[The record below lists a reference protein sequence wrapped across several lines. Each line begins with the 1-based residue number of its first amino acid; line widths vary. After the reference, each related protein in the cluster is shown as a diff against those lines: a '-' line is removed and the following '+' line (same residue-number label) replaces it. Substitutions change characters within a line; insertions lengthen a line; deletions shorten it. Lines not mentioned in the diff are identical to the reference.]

1 LLRLGTRR
9 ADFPFV
15 IVYRKKF
22 VRIAEGWFGEE
33 PDAAGADI
41 IRCFQ
46 RDAMQA
52 GALCR
57 EFYTILI
64 DLTRDTDALLASM
77 KQGCQY
83 KIRRAEARDDLVY
96 ECANAARA
104 DLLARF
110 CDLYDEFT
118 PRKSLPP
125 LDRAWL
131 ALMAE
136 TGCLYVSRVS
146 DGASNNE
153 LTWHTYYLS
162 HGRATLL
169 HSASATPPDA
179 DASARNRIGR
189 ANRFHHWQDMLWF
202 KEGGARLYDLGGWY
216 SGDTDARRLGIN
228 RFKEDFGGG
237 IVKNYINERALT
249 FKGKLFLRARQTL
262 LGDAI

>member
-1 LLRLGTRR
+1 M
-9 ADFPFV
+9 

-22 VRIAEGWFGEE
+22 VRIAEAWFGEE
-33 PDAAGADI
+33 PDAAGVDI
-41 IRCFQ
+41 MRCFQ
-46 RDAMQA
+46 RDEPRT

-57 EFYTILI
+57 EFHTILI

-77 KQGCQY
+77 KKGCQY
-83 KIRRAEARDDLVY
+83 KIRRAAARDGLLY
-96 ECANAARA
+96 ECANANGSPQ
-104 DLLARF
+104 LARF

-136 TGCLYVSRVS
+136 TGSLYVSRVS
-146 DGASNNE
+146 SSSGE
-153 LTWHTYYLS
+153 EMTWHTHYQS

-169 HSASATPPDA
+169 HSASATAPTDDA
-179 DASARNRIGR
+179 AARNRFGR

-202 KEGGARLYDLGGWY
+202 KTEGARLYDLGGWY
-216 SGDTDARRLGIN
+216 HGDSDTRRLGIN
-228 RFKEDFGGG
+228 RFKEDFGGS
-237 IVKNYINERALT
+237 IVKNYITERALT
-249 FKGKLFLRARQTL
+249 LKGKLFLRARQTL

>member
-1 LLRLGTRR
+1 
-9 ADFPFV
+9 V

-33 PDAAGADI
+33 PDAAGVDI
-41 IRCFQ
+41 VRGFQ
-46 RDAMQA
+46 RDAPQA
-52 GALCR
+52 DALCR
-57 EFYTILI
+57 EFHTILI
-64 DLTRDTDALLASM
+64 DLTRAREALLASM

-83 KIRRAEARDDLVY
+83 KIRRAGARDGLVY

-104 DLLARF
+104 EWLARF

-131 ALMAE
+131 MLMAE
-136 TGCLYVSRVS
+136 TGALYVSHVS
-146 DGASNNE
+146 DAASGDA
-153 LTWHTYYLS
+153 LTWHTHYLS

-169 HSASATPPDA
+169 HSASVTPPDA
-179 DASARNRIGR
+179 DPPTRNRAGR

-202 KEGGARLYDLGGWY
+202 KAEGATVYDLGGWY

-228 RFKEDFGGG
+228 RFKEDFGGVV
-237 IVKNYINERALT
+237 VKNYINERALT
-249 FKGKLFLRARQTL
+249 FKGRLFLRARQTV

>member
-1 LLRLGTRR
+1 
-9 ADFPFV
+9 V

-33 PDAAGADI
+33 PDAAGVDI
-41 IRCFQ
+41 TRGFQ

-52 GALCR
+52 DALCR
-57 EFYTILI
+57 EFHTILI
-64 DLTRDTDALLASM
+64 DLTRDADTLLASM
-77 KQGCQY
+77 KRGCRY

-104 DLLARF
+104 ELLARF

-118 PRKSLPP
+118 PRTSLPP

-136 TGCLYVSRVS
+136 TGCLYVSRMS
-146 DGASNNE
+146 DAASGDE
-153 LTWHTYYLS
+153 LTWHTHYYS
-162 HGRATLL
+162 GGRATLL
-169 HSASATPPDA
+169 HSASAPTPDA
-179 DASARNRIGR
+179 DASARNRAGR
-189 ANRFHHWQDMLWF
+189 ANRFHHWRDMLWF
-202 KEGGARLYDLGGWY
+202 KHAGATVYDLGGWY
-216 SGDTDARRLGIN
+216 HGDSDARRLGIN

-237 IVKNYINERALT
+237 VVKNYINERALT
-249 FKGKLFLRARQTL
+249 LKGRLFLRARQTL